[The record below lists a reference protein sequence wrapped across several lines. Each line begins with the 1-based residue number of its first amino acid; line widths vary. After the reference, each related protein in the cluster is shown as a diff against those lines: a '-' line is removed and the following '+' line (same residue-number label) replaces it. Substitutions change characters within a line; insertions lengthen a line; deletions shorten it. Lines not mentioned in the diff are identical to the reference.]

1 MTKNARKDLILT
13 LAKALIVA
21 AWSDGEISLDERN
34 CLKELLFNLREL
46 SARDWGSL
54 EIYLAAPVDEDER
67 AQILEGLKAAIRS
80 PADKRL
86 AHEALDR
93 MVKSSGKAN
102 EEHDLVVS
110 EIMEA
115 IQKTSVDPLSHLG
128 KALRAPLRER
138 RTMLLQTSTREAEV
152 EDFIRN
158 RIAFHLSRQINDAP
172 LPDISDDD
180 IQLWSAAGGLLA
192 RVAHVDREVTAEE
205 RTAMTIALN
214 KHWHLPDH
222 IIATLIDIALDEI
235 SDGLDF
241 YNLSRQFYLRSD
253 HDERKKFVS
262 SLFMIALAD
271 GQISYDET
279 EEIRHIARGLKLSH
293 RQMIEAKVIATREQT

>member
-1 MTKNARKDLILT
+1 MGKNVRKDLILT

-46 SARDWGSL
+46 SARDWASL
-54 EIYLAAPVDEDER
+54 EIYLAAPVEDGER
-67 AQILEGLKAAIRS
+67 AQILESLKAAIRS
-80 PADKRL
+80 PSDKRL
-86 AHEALDR
+86 AHEALER
-93 MVKSSGKAN
+93 MVKSGGKP
-102 EEHDLVVS
+102 EEDYDLIVS

-128 KALRAPLRER
+128 KALRAPLRDR
-138 RTMLLQTSTREAEV
+138 RDTLLQKTTREAEL

-158 RIAFHLSRQINDAP
+158 RIAFHVSRQINDLP
-172 LPDISDDD
+172 LPDISNDD

-192 RVAHVDREVTAEE
+192 RVAHVDREVTAGE
-205 RTAMTIALN
+205 RTAMNVALS

-222 IIATLIDIALDEI
+222 IVATVIDIALDQI
-235 SDGLDF
+235 SEDLDF
-241 YNLSRQFYLRSD
+241 YNLSRQFYLRSNP
-253 HDERKKFVS
+253 DERKRFVS
-262 SLFMIALAD
+262 SLFMLAVAD
-271 GQISYDET
+271 GEISHDET

-293 RQMIEAKVIATREQT
+293 RQMIEAKIQATED